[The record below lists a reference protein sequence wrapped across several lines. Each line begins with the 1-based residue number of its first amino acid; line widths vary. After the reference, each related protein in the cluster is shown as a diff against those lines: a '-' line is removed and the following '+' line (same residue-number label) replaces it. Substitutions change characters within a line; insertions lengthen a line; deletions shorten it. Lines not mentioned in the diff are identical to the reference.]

1 MAYKFSLFQIILLS
15 SSLIIKS
22 TIAQQPFS
30 GTISP
35 DCLDRCGNIPIPY
48 PFGIGS
54 NCAFNSSFLIN
65 CNKTSFP
72 NKPFLSIFNLEVLE
86 FGRNGVQVRIPPD
99 SNLPIA
105 NTDNFVAALDWGLS
119 GTCTGNPSIC
129 GPNAYCVQRTVM
141 TQYFCTCYSGYEG
154 NPYLRSG
161 CQDFNECERDYCGE
175 GYQCENLPGRYSCSK
190 PKNKAQLAFIGI
202 GASVGGIFLLI
213 GSWLMYNKIKKRIN
227 VNLKKKL
234 FKRNGG
240 LLLQQQLV
248 SSEDGTLEKTKLFTS
263 EELEKATDHYNDDRI
278 LGQGGKA
285 LYTRGC

>member
-48 PFGIGS
+48 PFGVGS

-99 SNLPIA
+99 SNLLFE
-105 NTDNFVAALDWGLS
+105 NTDNFVAALDWALS
-119 GTCTGNPSIC
+119 GTCTGNPRIC

-141 TQYFCTCYSGYEG
+141 TQTA
-154 NPYLRSG
+154 R
-161 CQDFNECERDYCGE
+161 
-175 GYQCENLPGRYSCSK
+175 
-190 PKNKAQLAFIGI
+190 
-202 GASVGGIFLLI
+202 I
-213 GSWLMYNKIKKRIN
+213 GSSRPNLNCLGILMNASAIIVEKDTNVRICRGDIHAAN
-227 VNLKKKL
+227 Q
-234 FKRNGG
+234 R
-240 LLLQQQLV
+240 
-248 SSEDGTLEKTKLFTS
+248 TKLDW
-263 EELEKATDHYNDDRI
+263 L
-278 LGQGGKA
+278 L
-285 LYTRGC
+285 